1 MFKLENLKKFA
12 SNHPTLTLVGVGI
25 YGIILGA
32 CIVRDLY
39 HYNII
44 KK

>member
-1 MFKLENLKKFA
+1 MTRVEKLKEFA
-12 SNHPTLTLVGVGI
+12 VKHPMITMISFGL

-32 CIVRDLY
+32 CLVRDLY

>member
-1 MFKLENLKKFA
+1 MFKLENLKNFA
-12 SNHPTLTLVGVGI
+12 IKHPTLTLVGAGI

>member
-1 MFKLENLKKFA
+1 MFSFKNVKKFA
-12 SNHPTLTLVGVGI
+12 VNHPTLALVGAGI